1 MKPLDKK
8 LLEQVDNTLNVLNK
22 ALNET
27 MNQGSADE
35 IKLWK
40 SLQTAIE
47 LIRDT
52 AHIKD
57 YLNSE
62 ITISNQFS
70 KETFDFMNNLQK
82 LAIETAKLNFDS
94 KLSLLSNKSYEND
107 PVLSTLAVTIS
118 LMLEELE
125 HKIIPKYYFE
135 KIFDLLEMPAVLTDM
150 SGKINVTSDLW
161 KQKTGY
167 SISQHGQIDEI
178 IPGAIKAMTHIKNI
192 ENSTLIKNA
201 IIISSDGSKIEGF
214 DVKVKHLF
222 TDRKTTIPEGFL
234 FVCVPSL

>member
-1 MKPLDKK
+1 MKPDKK
-8 LLEQVDNTLNVLNK
+8 LLEQVDNVLNILK
-22 ALNET
+22 DTLNET
-27 MNQGSADE
+27 MNKGSADE

-125 HKIIPKYYFE
+125 YKVIPKYYFE
-135 KIFDLLEMPAVLTDM
+135 KIFDLLEMPAILTDIN
-150 SGKINVTSDLW
+150 GKINVTSDLW
-161 KQKTGY
+161 KQKTGC
-167 SISQHGQIDEI
+167 SISQGQIDEI
-178 IPGAIKAMTHIKNI
+178 IPDAIKAMTHIKNI

-201 IIISSDGSKIEGF
+201 IIISPDGSRIEGY

-222 TDRKTTIPEGFL
+222 TDRETTIPEGFL

>member
-8 LLEQVDNTLNVLNK
+8 LWDQVDNTLNVLNDT
-22 ALNET
+22 LNET
-27 MNQGSADE
+27 MNKGSADE
-35 IKLWK
+35 IKLWE

-52 AHIKD
+52 AYIKD
-57 YLNSE
+57 YLTS
-62 ITISNQFS
+62 TIAISDRFS
-70 KETFDFMNNLQK
+70 KKTFDFMNNLQK

-107 PVLSTLAVTIS
+107 PVLSVLAVTIS

-135 KIFDLLEMPAVLTDM
+135 QIFNLLELPAVLTDM
-150 SGKINVTSDLW
+150 NGKINVTNDLW
-161 KQKTGY
+161 KQRIGH
-167 SISQHGQIDEI
+167 SISQGQIDEI
-178 IPGAIKAMTHIKNI
+178 IPDAIKTMTRVKNI

-201 IIISSDGSKIEGF
+201 IIISPDGNKIEGY
-214 DVKVKHLF
+214 DIKVKHLF

-234 FVCVPSL
+234 FVCVLSL